1 MPEEVKKVE
10 EEAVKT
16 VPIDTTGPDVEVDL
30 PDETVK
36 EAPKEEVKEEPIKV
50 EEVKEEA
57 VEEKKDEKIE
67 EYSEAVNKRIAKLTR
82 RY

>member
-1 MPEEVKKVE
+1 MPVEEVKKVE

-36 EAPKEEVKEEPIKV
+36 EAPAETPVTEPKEETIKV
-50 EEVKEEA
+50 IELVHWKRYH
-57 VEEKKDEKIE
+57 KI
-67 EYSEAVNKRIAKLTR
+67 
-82 RY
+82 